1 MIDRRAF
8 IQHTAVLGAAAAF
21 PSFVRQS
28 AGSGSMPGAARA
40 SAARL
45 GRELRIGVI
54 GCGGR
59 GTGAAANAL
68 EASPDARITAVGD
81 LFEDRV
87 ASCLGQLANMGGR
100 AEVAAENRFVGLQ
113 AFQGV
118 LGAPCDVVIL
128 ATPPGFR
135 PQHFAAAVD
144 AGKHVFLEKPVAVD
158 GTGIRT
164 VLAAAARADAQRLA
178 VVAGTQRRHE
188 TSYREAIERIRG
200 GAIGD
205 IVAARVFWNMGS
217 LWHKQPDP
225 TRSDAENQIRNW
237 LYHTWLSGDHI
248 VEQHVHNIDVANWA
262 LDANPVRCV
271 AVGGRQV
278 RTDPTSFGHIFDHF
292 AVDFEYPPARD
303 GAPRFVLSMAR
314 QQDGTAGRVE
324 EVLRGTRGMA
334 RLSPGFAQIS
344 GESPWQFTGQD
355 NNPYV
360 QEHVDLHQAIR
371 SGTPLNEARD
381 VAHSTLAAIMGRT
394 AAYTGNEV
402 SWEQALNDPTDLFP
416 RELKMGPLPQATVPM
431 PGRPWPPMPPTP
443 KSP

>member
-8 IQHTAVLGAAAAF
+8 IQHTAALGAAAAL
-21 PSFVRQS
+21 PSFLQQS
-28 AGSGSMPGAARA
+28 AGVASAPGAARA

-45 GRELRIGVI
+45 GSELRIGVI

-81 LFEDRV
+81 LFEDRI
-87 ASCLGQLANMGGR
+87 ASCLGHLGKLGSR
-100 AEVAAENRFVGLQ
+100 AEVAPANRFVGFD
-113 AFQGV
+113 AFHGV
-118 LGAPCDVVIL
+118 LAAPCDVVIL

-158 GTGIRT
+158 GTGIRAI
-164 VLAAAARADAQRLA
+164 LAAAARADERRLA

-205 IVAARVFWNMGS
+205 IVMARVFWNMGT

-225 TRSDAENQIRNW
+225 ARTDMENQVRNW

-278 RTDPTSFGHIFDHF
+278 RTDPTSFGNIFDHF

-344 GESPWQFTGQD
+344 GETPWQFTGQD

-360 QEHVDLHQAIR
+360 QEHVDLHGAIR
-371 SGTPLNEARD
+371 SGTPVNEAWS

-394 AAYTGNEV
+394 AAYTGAEV
-402 SWEQALNDPTDLFP
+402 SWEQALNDSTDLFP

-431 PGRPWPPMPPTP
+431 PGRPWPPAPSTPP
-443 KSP
+443 SP

>member
-1 MIDRRAF
+1 MDRRTF
-8 IQHTAVLGAAAAF
+8 MRTTAALGAAAAL
-21 PSFVRQS
+21 PPVLQQ
-28 AGSGSMPGAARA
+28 GSLAATAPEAAR
-40 SAARL
+40 SRAARV
-45 GRELRIGVI
+45 GSELRIGVI

-68 EASPDARITAVGD
+68 EASPETRIVALGD
-81 LFEDRV
+81 LFADRID
-87 ASCLGQLANMGGR
+87 SCLAQLGKLGGR
-100 AEVAAENRFVGLQ
+100 ADVAPANRFIGLQ
-113 AFQGV
+113 AFEGV
-118 LGAPCDVVIL
+118 LGTSCDVVIL

-164 VLAAAARADAQRLA
+164 VLAAAARADERQLS

-188 TSYREAIERIRG
+188 TSYREAMERIRG

-225 TRSDAENQIRNW
+225 TRTDTENQVRNW
-237 LYHTWLSGDHI
+237 LYHAWLSGDHI

-262 LDANPVRCV
+262 LAATPVRCL

-278 RTDPTSFGHIFDHF
+278 RTDPVNFGHIFDHF
-292 AVDFEYPPARD
+292 AVDFEYPPASD

-334 RLSPGFAQIS
+334 RLAPGFAQIT
-344 GESPWQFTGQD
+344 GQSPWEFTGQD

-360 QEHVDLHQAIR
+360 EEHVDLQRAIR
-371 SGTPLNEARD
+371 SGTPVNEARD
-381 VAHSTLAAIMGRT
+381 VAYSTLTAIMGRT
-394 AAYTGNEV
+394 AAYTGAEV
-402 SWEQALNDPTDLFP
+402 SWDEALNDPTELFP
-416 RELKMGPLPQATVPM
+416 RDLQMGVLPQATVPM
-431 PGRPWPPMPPTP
+431 PGRPWPPKPPNL

>member
-1 MIDRRAF
+1 MDRRAF
-8 IQHTAVLGAAAAF
+8 IRHTAALGAAAAL
-21 PSFVRQS
+21 PSLVRQG
-28 AGSGSMPGAARA
+28 AVVTGAPDAARA
-40 SAARL
+40 RAARV
-45 GRELRIGVI
+45 GSELRIGVI

-68 EASPDARITAVGD
+68 EASPDSRITAVGD
-81 LFEDRV
+81 LFDERI
-87 ASCLGQLANMGGR
+87 ASCLGHLTSFGGR
-100 AEVAAENRFVGLQ
+100 AEVAQSNRFVGFQ
-113 AFQGV
+113 AFEGV
-118 LGAPCDVVIL
+118 LRAPCDVVIL

-158 GTGIRT
+158 GTGIRA
-164 VLAAAARADAQRLA
+164 VLAAAARADERRLA

-188 TSYREAIERIRG
+188 TSYREAMERIRG

-205 IVAARVFWNMGS
+205 IIAARVFWNMGS
-217 LWHKQPDP
+217 LWHRQPDP
-225 TRSDAENQIRNW
+225 ARSDVENQIRNW

-278 RTDPTSFGHIFDHF
+278 RTDPASYGHIFDHF

-334 RLSPGFAQIS
+334 RLAPGFVQIT
-344 GESPWQFTGQD
+344 GESSWAFAGPD

-360 QEHVDLHQAIR
+360 QEHVDLHAAIR
-371 SGTPLNEARD
+371 SGTPLNEAHQ

-394 AAYTGNEV
+394 AAYTGAEV
-402 SWEQALNDPTDLFP
+402 SWEQALNDPVDLFP
-416 RELKMGPLPQATVPM
+416 RDLQMGPLPQATVPM
-431 PGRPWPPMPPTP
+431 PGRPWPPVPTTP